1 MNVIIPTAMTDAIL
15 KGSSVL
21 ENEYGEWA
29 TGGWSA
35 LSAGVPNWSGMA
47 VNAAGGVYCASL
59 ASESD
64 IYYAADGV
72 TFGRMS
78 AAAVAW
84 QVMGVDTYNNNIY
97 AAVYGTDVYMQTN
110 GTGAFVDLN
119 VTHRN
124 WGGFTGDGLGNIY
137 ACTRG
142 AGAGRIYLWNGSDFV
157 EDHASNK
164 DFRGMCLDP
173 VSGLMY
179 LCVWAGDIYTYDGT
193 TLTALGGTSRNWTG
207 ITADASGNIWAGA
220 SGVDV
225 FKRTLGAGAF
235 AASTLGAKAF
245 SGLVYNDSKGY
256 LYCSV
261 QANDIYRANGTTSY
275 SDGDKVQIIATHETY
290 ESLKNANQG
299 KAPATETT
307 WWLSLGKTNRWK
319 CFDEQISVQTTQAE
333 SMTYVLAPGEVEAIA
348 FMNLVS
354 STVDI
359 IEIDNDDN
367 LIVNGLDWTGATGTT
382 QPTSWDK
389 VGTPADYKI
398 HTSAIQG
405 LCCRITTDAAN
416 EGMSQTIAVSAAT
429 EYQLLFVYANSTGDL
444 ARVGVYDATHSA
456 DILTTTD
463 LPDTANSWSVYSYV
477 FTTPAGCTSVKI
489 SLLGK
494 SSGDIVYF
502 DYVKCAPTKYSE
514 TITTGALIS
523 YACKTDLW
531 KDANCILTVKIN
543 NTGATAEIGEMVM
556 GPKYDIG
563 GRNPNYGISWGGQ
576 DWSTIEQGTF
586 GYEIVERDKS
596 KWMRLTVDVPEASW
610 DYVSNLIQGY
620 MSSYLMWLG
629 SETNQC
635 LMIYGFP
642 DEWSFTANEPSYA
655 VLDLSIKGI
664 P

>member
-1 MNVIIPTAMTDAIL
+1 MNVIIPTTITDAIL

-35 LSAGVPNWSGMA
+35 DLSGGLAAQSITC
-47 VNAAGGVYCASL
+47 NAAGGVYVCVYGT
-59 ASESD
+59 D

-72 TFGRMS
+72 TFGALS
-78 AAAVAW
+78 AGAINW
-84 QVMGVDTYNNNIY
+84 LKMGVDTYTNDIFACVETTDIY
-97 AAVYGTDVYMQTN
+97 KQTN

-119 VTHRN
+119 VTHRAYR
-124 WGGFTGDGLGNIY
+124 GVTGDGLGNVY
-137 ACTRG
+137 ACTSG
-142 AGAGRIYLWNGSDFV
+142 PGAGRIYIWNGSDFV

-164 DFRGMCLDP
+164 DFRGICLDP
-173 VSGLMY
+173 ISGLMY
-179 LCVWAGDIYTYDGT
+179 LCVYGGDIYTYNGT
-193 TLTALGGTSRNWTG
+193 TLTALGGTSRNWTD
-207 ITADASGNIWAGA
+207 ITADASGNIWAAA

-225 FKRTLGAGAF
+225 YKRTLGAGAF
-235 AASTLGAKAF
+235 AASTLGAKSF
-245 SGLVYNDSKGY
+245 NGLKYNDSKDY

-261 QANDIYRANGTTSY
+261 SGGVYRANGTTSY
-275 SDGDKVQIIATHETY
+275 SDGDKVQIRSTHETY

-319 CFDEQISVQTTQAE
+319 CFDNQISVQTSQAE
-333 SMTYVLAPGEVEAIA
+333 SMTYVFAPGEVEAIA
-348 FMNLVS
+348 FMNLES

-359 IEIDNDDN
+359 IEINNDDN
-367 LIVNGLDWTGATGTT
+367 LILNGLGWTGATGTT

-389 VGTPADYKI
+389 VGTPASYTI
-398 HTSAIQG
+398 HNSSIQG
-405 LCCRITTDAAN
+405 LTCKIVTDASN
-416 EGMSQTIAVSAAT
+416 EGMSQTIAVSAET

-444 ARVGVYDATHSA
+444 ARVGVYDVSNSA
-456 DILTTTD
+456 NILENTD
-463 LPDTANSWSVYSYV
+463 LPDTTNSWSVYSYV
-477 FTTPAGCTSVKI
+477 FTTPVGCTSIKI

-523 YACKTDLW
+523 YACKTDLV
-531 KDANCILTVKIN
+531 KDANCILTVNIN
-543 NTGATAEIGEMVM
+543 NTGSTAKIGEMVI
-556 GPKYDIG
+556 GAKYDIG
-563 GRNPNYGISWGGQ
+563 GRDPNYGISWGGQ

-586 GYEIVERDKS
+586 GYEIVSRDKS

-635 LMIYGFP
+635 MMIYGFP